1 MFFKNFFT
9 FLKIKNMKNFL
20 LLLFFLHLIYTQN
33 PFYIDYFNVESDV
46 KDIISNVLIF
56 LYIVN

>member
-1 MFFKNFFT
+1 MFFKKFFT

-20 LLLFFLHLIYTQN
+20 LLLLFLHLIYTQN